1 MKEDDNMKFEHKDG
15 EQKAKIKLFA
25 LSTCVWCKR
34 TKQLLDNLGVA
45 YDYIFVDHLEGG
57 KRDEVMDE
65 VKNWNPS
72 CSFPT
77 LVINDEK
84 CIVGFKEEQIK
95 EAIG

>member
-1 MKEDDNMKFEHKDG
+1 MKFEHVEG
-15 EQKAKIKLFA
+15 EQKANIKLFA

-45 YDYIFVDHLEGG
+45 YDYTFVDHLEGET
-57 KRDEVMDE
+57 RDQVMDE
-65 VKNWNPS
+65 IKNWNPA

>member
-1 MKEDDNMKFEHKDG
+1 MKFEHVEG

-34 TKQLLDNLGVA
+34 TKQLLDNMGVA
-45 YDYIFVDHLEGG
+45 YDYIFVDHLEGQP
-57 KRDEVMDE
+57 RDEVMDE
-65 VKNWNPS
+65 IKNWNPA

-84 CIVGFKEEQIK
+84 CIVGFKEDQIK
-95 EAIG
+95 EVIG